1 VENAAVSGAAVFL
14 DRDGVL
20 IANVDTYVR
29 SLADVQF
36 LPGVFDAL
44 RRLASSAYAVVL
56 VSNQSAV
63 GRGIISAQDA
73 LDINAHVVAEVVAQG
88 GRIDASFLCLHSPED
103 MCSCRKPAPGLLH
116 QAQAEL
122 GLDLA
127 ASYLVGD
134 AASDIAAARAAGAC
148 GILVRTGRGEAQ
160 ELLLD
165 ARDRAHTSIVR
176 DLEAAVDLILA
187 GVADA

>member
-1 VENAAVSGAAVFL
+1 MAQTGVNRAAVFL

-29 SLADVQF
+29 TWADVRF

-44 RRLASSAYAVVL
+44 RRLASTAYAVVL

-63 GRGIISAQDA
+63 GRGLLAADDA
-73 LDINAHVVAEVVAQG
+73 LDINARAVEKIVAQG
-88 GRIDASFLCLHSPED
+88 GRVDAAYLCLHSPD
-103 MCSCRKPAPGLLH
+103 NACPCRKPEPGLLL
-116 QAQAEL
+116 QAEAEL

-127 ASYLVGD
+127 DSYLVGD
-134 AASDIAAARAAGAC
+134 AASDIGAARAAGVR

-160 ELLLD
+160 ERLLD
-165 ARDRAHTSIVR
+165 ARDRTSISVVP
-176 DLEAAVDLILA
+176 DLGAAVDRILL
-187 GVADA
+187 GMGDS

>member
-1 VENAAVSGAAVFL
+1 MDHAGVNRAAVFL

-29 SLADVQF
+29 TMSDVQI

-44 RRLASSAYAVVL
+44 RRLATTSYAIVL

-63 GRGIISAQDA
+63 GRGLVAAEDVLA
-73 LDINAHVVAEVVAQG
+73 INARVVAQIEDAG
-88 GRIDASFLCLHSPED
+88 GRIDAAFLCLHSPAD
-103 MCSCRKPAPGLLH
+103 ACDCRKPKPGLLF

-122 GLDLA
+122 GLNLA

-148 GILVRTGRGEAQ
+148 GILVRTGRGAIQ
-160 ELLLD
+160 ETLLD
-165 ARDRAHTSIVR
+165 PRDRAGTPVVR
-176 DLEAAVDLILA
+176 DLAAAVDRILQGA
-187 GVADA
+187 NS